1 MEKLN
6 ILIDKLSRKIS
17 GGIFGL
23 LSITFGSIGD
33 LIAYLMYPGYDF
45 TRNSVSSLCDGS
57 GGLFF
62 QVGTVFSGLFALLF
76 VIYLGRTFNEEKING
91 NLKKYTIIVA
101 IISCISCIILG
112 AFCGSN
118 PIVAVIHGVSAFI
131 SWLFGLLYIT
141 LFNILM
147 LKDPKYSK
155 FLSFFGFIV
164 SFGLFL
170 LMIMFFLYYIPG
182 LQVLVVILP
191 SLEWI
196 DTIAVIFWYLV
207 ISIYIIL
214 KKI

>member
-6 ILIDKLSRKIS
+6 ILFDKISQKIS
-17 GGIFGL
+17 GGIFGI
-23 LSITFGSIGD
+23 LSITFGSMGD

-62 QVGTVFSGLFALLF
+62 QVGTVFSGFFALLF
-76 VIYLGRTFNEEKING
+76 VIYLWRTFNVENVNVK
-91 NLKKYTIIVA
+91 LKKYTIIVA

-112 AFCGSN
+112 AFCGTN
-118 PIVAVIHGVSAFI
+118 PILSVIHGVSAFI
-131 SWLFGLLYIT
+131 SWLFGLFYIT
-141 LFNILM
+141 FFNILM
-147 LKDPKYSK
+147 LNDPKYRK
-155 FLSFFGFIV
+155 FLAYFGFIV

-170 LMIMFFLYYIPG
+170 LMFLFFLYYIPG
-182 LQVLVVILP
+182 MQVLVVVLP

-196 DTIAVIFWYLV
+196 DTIAIIFWYLV
-207 ISIYIIL
+207 IASYMIL